1 MLDNQQ
7 VAENIEKARIRIAE
21 YCKRCNRTEKPLL
34 LAATKTVPVEQINF
48 VIRECGITDIGENR
62 VQELLEKY
70 DSLDKSV
77 RLHFIGRLQRNKV
90 KYIIDKVCM
99 IQSADSLPLIEEIE
113 KQAAKI
119 DKVIPVLVEI
129 NISMEPNKTGIPAG
143 DCLSFVKTC
152 REQFPHIDIQGLM
165 CVGPNTDDQAA
176 IEECFEQV
184 HQLYLQLQEEY
195 GSEQIRW
202 LSMGMSADWKL
213 ALAHGSNMV
222 RIGSSIFGPRDYSPK
237 EIKE

>member
-1 MLDNQQ
+1 MN
-7 VAENIEKARIRIAE
+7 
-21 YCKRCNRTEKPLL
+21 
-34 LAATKTVPVEQINF
+34 
-48 VIRECGITDIGENR
+48 
-62 VQELLEKY
+62 LEK
-70 DSLDKSV
+70 L
-77 RLHFIGRLQRNKV
+77 N
-90 KYIIDKVCM
+90 
-99 IQSADSLPLIEEIE
+99 EIRSE
-113 KQAAKI
+113 
-119 DKVIPVLVEI
+119 L
-129 NISMEPNKTGIPAG
+129 
-143 DCLSFVKTC
+143 
-152 REQFPHIDIQGLM
+152 PHIDIQGLM

-213 ALAHGSNMV
+213 AVAHGSNMV

>member
-1 MLDNQQ
+1 M
-7 VAENIEKARIRIAE
+7 V
-21 YCKRCNRTEKPLL
+21 
-34 LAATKTVPVEQINF
+34 
-48 VIRECGITDIGENR
+48 
-62 VQELLEKY
+62 
-70 DSLDKSV
+70 
-77 RLHFIGRLQRNKV
+77 
-90 KYIIDKVCM
+90 
-99 IQSADSLPLIEEIE
+99 
-113 KQAAKI
+113 
-119 DKVIPVLVEI
+119 VEI
-129 NISMEPNKTGIPAG
+129 NISMEPNKSGIPAG

-184 HQLYLQLQEEY
+184 HQLYLHLQEEY

-213 ALAHGSNMV
+213 AVAHGSNMV

>member
-1 MLDNQQ
+1 M
-7 VAENIEKARIRIAE
+7 
-21 YCKRCNRTEKPLL
+21 
-34 LAATKTVPVEQINF
+34 
-48 VIRECGITDIGENR
+48 IG
-62 VQELLEKY
+62 
-70 DSLDKSV
+70 
-77 RLHFIGRLQRNKV
+77 HLQRNKV
-90 KYIIDKVCM
+90 KQV
-99 IQSADSLPLIEEIE
+99 LPLVDMIESLDNLPLAKEIE

-237 EIKE
+237 EIKERKQTAGVF

>member
-77 RLHFIGRLQRNKV
+77 RLHFI
-90 KYIIDKVCM
+90 
-99 IQSADSLPLIEEIE
+99 
-113 KQAAKI
+113 
-119 DKVIPVLVEI
+119 
-129 NISMEPNKTGIPAG
+129 
-143 DCLSFVKTC
+143 
-152 REQFPHIDIQGLM
+152 
-165 CVGPNTDDQAA
+165 
-176 IEECFEQV
+176 
-184 HQLYLQLQEEY
+184 
-195 GSEQIRW
+195 
-202 LSMGMSADWKL
+202 
-213 ALAHGSNMV
+213 
-222 RIGSSIFGPRDYSPK
+222 
-237 EIKE
+237 

>member
-1 MLDNQQ
+1 MNLEKLNEIRSELPPHVTL
-7 VAENIEKARIRIAE
+7 VAVSKTRTKAEVDEA
-21 YCKRCNRTEKPLL
+21 Y
-34 LAATKTVPVEQINF
+34 AAGCTVF
-48 VIRECGITDIGENR
+48 GENK
-62 VQELLEKY
+62 VQEIAAKY
-70 DSLDKSV
+70 DE
-77 RLHFIGRLQRNKV
+77 RYHWHMIGHLQRNKV
-90 KYIIDKVCM
+90 KQV
-99 IQSADSLPLIEEIE
+99 LPLVDMIESLDNLPLAKEIE

-213 ALAHGSNMV
+213 ALAHCSNMV
-222 RIGSSIFGPRDYSPK
+222 RIGSSIFGPRDYSPQ

>member
-1 MLDNQQ
+1 MLK
-7 VAENIEKARIRIAE
+7 ENLKTVEEHVQEA
-21 YCKRCNRTEKPLL
+21 CKRAGRSREEVTLIAVSKTKPLEML
-34 LAATKTVPVEQINF
+34 QEIYGEGVRDF
-48 VIRECGITDIGENR
+48 GENK
-62 VQELLEKY
+62 VQELC
-70 DSLDKSV
+70 DKMEQLPSDI
-77 RLHFIGRLQRNKV
+77 RWHMIGHLQRNKV
-90 KYIIDKVCM
+90 KQV
-99 IQSADSLPLIEEIE
+99 LPLVDMIESLDNLPLAKEIE

-165 CVGPNTDDQAA
+165 CVGPNTEDQAA

-213 ALAHGSNMV
+213 AVAHGSNMV